1 MKFLLSLF
9 CCVFLLVFTTH
20 GEKTFLLNDKKDADG
35 MGIMYL
41 IDTNTVYNIE
51 TIQSAYQNK
60 LFNTFIESSVP
71 NLGQMYYGIWFQFQT
86 ACVEPDCLNKN
97 YLIVVDNPQIDSLS
111 LFTLQ
116 NQKLISTQ
124 IQGLKVPYKNRLVS
138 HNSIVFFVKH
148 AQIGMLTHYMY
159 MTGRDTK
166 FLPISTDSHHNFL
179 VESGKIDVY
188 VALYAGFF
196 LAMILYNLFL
206 FLSTRE
212 KAFLYYVSYMAS
224 FMIVQISLQGY
235 VIRVLPFVSW
245 HTFSINLILLAF
257 TCFFALRF
265 SKSFLEIKLLN
276 LKLYNV
282 SYLVDAMVS
291 CTIICSLTTFFTDW
305 LNPFLNIF
313 ILFVILASIIFII
326 AFGIYAYVKG
336 VRAARFFLIAWAML
350 LCGVVFRTLMELDFL
365 PVNTFTL
372 YSSQIGSV
380 LEMLLLSMGLADR
393 INQAK
398 ILVNEAQLSTIEF
411 LKQSEQTL
419 EKKVKLRT
427 EELLLLNTEL
437 KFSLTELGEEKR
449 KSENLLLNILPEEV
463 ASELKLKGEATPK
476 HFDSV
481 TVIFADLVNFTQYA
495 EVNIPQDIIEKLD
508 KLFERFDDVCLRN
521 GLEKIKTIG
530 DCYMAAGGLPI
541 ANHTN
546 AIDAVDAAIEMQT
559 IAFEHNWKLRIGIHT
574 GQVVAGVVGK
584 HKFAYDIWGDA
595 VNIASRM
602 ESSCE
607 NNKINISKET
617 FDLLR
622 NSFFCEYR
630 GKISAKNKGEIDMYY
645 VEGRR

>member
-1 MKFLLSLF
+1 LKFLLSLF

-476 HFDSV
+476 HFDRV

>member
-1 MKFLLSLF
+1 
-9 CCVFLLVFTTH
+9 
-20 GEKTFLLNDKKDADG
+20 

-476 HFDSV
+476 HFDRV